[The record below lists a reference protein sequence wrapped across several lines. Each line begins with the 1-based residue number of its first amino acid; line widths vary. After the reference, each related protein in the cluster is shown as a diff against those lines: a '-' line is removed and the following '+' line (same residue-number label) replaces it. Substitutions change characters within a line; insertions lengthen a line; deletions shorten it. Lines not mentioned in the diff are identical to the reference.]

1 MVTFWSTRAKIS
13 KLVLTNLYIAR
24 VPELT
29 VKYCM
34 ECKFIKHGI
43 ALSYDQIVKPCCAW
57 ETSDSWR
64 QNNHYQKI
72 DFAGW
77 HQSPQVISVQ
87 KTLASSQWPTDCARC
102 ERIEAQGRTDS
113 MRGNGNHAYAHYNDN
128 DITLEIRPGNT
139 CNFACQT
146 CWPEASSRVAQY
158 YNQVGLID
166 IKNLDSQRMDNF
178 DFLLPIADRIRDV
191 VLLGGEPF
199 YDKNCLR
206 FLSWAQQNLR
216 SHLMMFTNGSVID
229 QDFLQ
234 TYPGRLTVIFS
245 LDAVGQPA
253 EYIRYG
259 TVWSEVLKNYLAV
272 RSMAHIKV
280 RVNITCSVYNYMHLE
295 PLIEFLCKDWPE
307 VVSFGVP
314 HQPYLTEQSVPKH
327 MRDTVTQSLQRVVD
341 RLNTATIPP
350 DQKSNAVNAVNSI
363 IQNLNSVPFNAEQN
377 QYLREFVAKMDQV
390 KQIRAG
396 DYCDFLGRLQQ
407 EIA

>member
-1 MVTFWSTRAKIS
+1 M
-13 KLVLTNLYIAR
+13 LTNLYITR
-24 VPELT
+24 VLESAL
-29 VKYCM
+29 KYCM

-57 ETSDSWR
+57 QVSNSWSET
-64 QNNHYQKI
+64 NHYQKI
-72 DFAGW
+72 HFATW
-77 HQSPQVISVQ
+77 HQSPQIASVRQ
-87 KTLASSQWPTDCARC
+87 DIESDQWPRACSRC
-102 ERIEAQGRTDS
+102 ERIEAQGRVDS
-113 MRGNGNHAYAHYNDN
+113 MRGNGNHAYADYNHD

-158 YNQVGLID
+158 HNQAGLIN
-166 IKNLDSQRMDNF
+166 IKNLDSTRMDDF

-199 YDKNCLR
+199 YDKSCLR

-229 QDFLQ
+229 QDFLL

-245 LDAVGQPA
+245 LDAVGEPA

-259 TVWSEVLKNYLAV
+259 TVWSEVLENYLAV
-272 RSMAHIKV
+272 KSMANIQV

-295 PLIEFLCKDWPE
+295 PLIELLCTDWPA

-314 HQPYLTEQSVPKH
+314 HQPYLTEQSIPDH
-327 MRDTVTQSLQRVVD
+327 MRDTVTQSLQRVID
-341 RLNTATIPP
+341 QLARAEIPT
-350 DQKSNAVNAVNSI
+350 DQRSNAVNAVNSI
-363 IQNLNSVPFNAEQN
+363 IRNLDSVPFDAGQN
-377 QYLREFVAKMDQV
+377 QQFREFMAQMDRV

-407 EIA
+407 EAA